1 MGGDR
6 QGERLSFA
14 DATWEWRR
22 STEEAD
28 SVIRTLSQDQWTE
41 VHYEDLCAR
50 PKEALDRLFRFI
62 DVVPVQGLTHLGSEE
77 NHIIGNGM
85 RFDMASE
92 VRLDDR
98 WKSNLGAHE
107 LRIFDEI
114 AGPLSRRL
122 GYA

>member
-28 SVIRTLSQDQWTE
+28 SVIRTLSQDQWTS

-62 DVVPVQGLTHLGSEE
+62 DVVPVQSPTHLGSEE